1 MLGLKTK
8 DFVVINVVKHIE
20 DLKSTDDLL
29 YEPRAL
35 SPDELK
41 EACNNIRL
49 ESDQVLGTV
58 LELSV
63 NFLIKN
69 FFYLMHQTGLYN
81 PQKRL
86 WSLLAQTK
94 KIKIK
99 KYNKLSKKDKEH
111 TQVFDAVLEDSFNKF
126 AIARIVLP
134 GSQMELPGFNDLIS
148 KHNSKCMGL
157 FYITDQTY
165 PEKILEK
172 VKEKTNSQD
181 FYDKYRSPIDDHAS
195 LNLFQYSGDDLT
207 LTFKLIHPDL
217 AKEVESTLCFV
228 AS

>member
-8 DFVVINVVKHIE
+8 DFVLVNVVKHIE

-41 EACNNIRL
+41 EACNNIRF
-49 ESDQVLGTV
+49 ESDQVLGSV
-58 LELSV
+58 LELSM

-69 FFYLMHQTGLYN
+69 FFYSMHQTGLYN
-81 PQKRL
+81 PQKKL

-99 KYNKLSKKDKEH
+99 KYNKIPKKDREH
-111 TQVFDAVLEDSFNKF
+111 TQVFDAILEDSFNKF
-126 AIARIVLP
+126 AIARIVMP
-134 GSQMELPGFNDLIS
+134 GSQMELAGFNDLIT
-148 KHNSKCMGL
+148 KQNSKCMGV

-172 VKEKTNSQD
+172 VREKTNSQD
-181 FYDKYRSPIDDHAS
+181 FYDKYRSPINEHAS
-195 LNLFQYSGDDLT
+195 LNLFQYSGDESK

-217 AKEVESTLCFV
+217 GKEVESTLCFV